1 MNGTLKPHRGT
12 LILVLGILS
21 LVCCGIFTAIP
32 AWIMGNSDLQAMA
45 RGEMDPSGEGMTKAG
60 KIMGIIGVAFF
71 CLWLVFVLFFG
82 GLGALSA
89 MHHAR

>member
-12 LILVLGILS
+12 MILVLGILS

-32 AWIMGNSDLQAMA
+32 AWIMGNGDLKEMA
-45 RGEMDPSGEGMTKAG
+45 EGRMDPSGEGMTKAG
-60 KIMGIIGVAFF
+60 KICGMIGVILF
-71 CLWLVFVLFFG
+71 CIWLVFILFFG

-89 MHHAR
+89 MRAH